1 RAARRAPRR
10 RVRAPRYRFPIIEMG
25 ADSFIYPAPSIR
37 EGPRLILLRATSF
50 GIAHPRHSRHHKNPK
65 FSKPPQNPWNFPQQ
79 PARQGDKALIRI
91 PKPRFTSSNL
101 LKIQA
106 KSSH

>member
-1 RAARRAPRR
+1 RSAGSPAARGSARPAPVRSRAKVPIPDYRNGCRLIYLPGVIDPRR
-10 RVRAPRYRFPIIEMG
+10 T
-25 ADSFIYPAPSIR
+25 
-37 EGPRLILLRATSF
+37 RLILLRATSF

-91 PKPRFTSSNL
+91 SKPRFT
-101 LKIQA
+101 
-106 KSSH
+106 